1 MNLSLLFVIAL
12 AIVHICAKNLLFLDS
27 VPRNC
32 WLSMAGGVSVAYTF
46 IHIFPELSEGQ
57 ATVEASELN
66 GLEFLEHHVY
76 LISLLGFSLFYGL
89 ENLAKKS
96 RQHQVKIGRRDATSE
111 KVFWLHIISFALY
124 NALIGYLLA
133 HPEEES
139 SVLSLWLFFIAM
151 GLHFL
156 VNDFGLREHH
166 KWVYNHIGRWVLAAA
181 VITGWAIGRA
191 TTISQEA
198 IALLFAF
205 LAGGII
211 LNILKEE
218 LPEERESKFWAFAVG
233 AAAYALLLLII

>member
-1 MNLSLLFVIAL
+1 MTLSFLFAIAL
-12 AIVHICAKNLLFLDS
+12 AIVHIWAKNLLFLGS
-27 VPRNC
+27 VPRNY

-57 ATVEASELN
+57 ATVEASSLN

-76 LISLLGFSLFYGL
+76 LMSLLGFSLFYGL
-89 ENLAKKS
+89 EKLAKTS
-96 RQHQVKIGRRDATSE
+96 RQHQFKIGRGHGTSE
-111 KVFWLHIISFALY
+111 GVFWLHIISFGLY

-133 HPEEES
+133 HPEEEA
-139 SVLSLWLFFIAM
+139 SVLSLWFFFIAM

-166 KWVYNHIGRWVLAAA
+166 KRVYNNKGRWVLAAA
-181 VITGWAIGRA
+181 VIVGWAIGSA
-191 TTISQEA
+191 TTISHEA

-218 LPEERESKFWAFAVG
+218 LPEERETQFWAFAAG
-233 AAAYALLLLII
+233 AGVYSVLLLSV